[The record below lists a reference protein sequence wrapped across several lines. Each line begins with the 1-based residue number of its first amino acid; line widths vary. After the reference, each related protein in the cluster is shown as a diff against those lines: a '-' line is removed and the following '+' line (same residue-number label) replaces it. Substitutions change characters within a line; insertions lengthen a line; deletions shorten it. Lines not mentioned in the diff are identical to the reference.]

1 MDGWKG
7 DQSCRGAF
15 HTDFSNSAKKFWARA
30 SAEGEACCCKVM
42 TVGPSV
48 ACSEIFGDEV
58 GSGTVFGGCIGSNL
72 AKTGLRRE
80 RRAGRRR
87 KKEGKKKGRGKKKGL
102 AIEAGNGRDLTR
114 G

>member
-1 MDGWKG
+1 MSGWKR

-72 AKTGLRRE
+72 AKAGLRRE
-80 RRAGRRR
+80 RRAAPAGGGRGQERRR
-87 KKEGKKKGRGKKKGL
+87 RHTT
-102 AIEAGNGRDLTR
+102 AMSR
-114 G
+114 